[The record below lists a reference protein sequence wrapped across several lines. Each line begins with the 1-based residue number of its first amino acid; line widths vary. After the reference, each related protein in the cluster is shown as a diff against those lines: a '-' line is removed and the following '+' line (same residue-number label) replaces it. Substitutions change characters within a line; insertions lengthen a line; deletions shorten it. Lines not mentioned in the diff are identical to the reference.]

1 MMDERELRARVTT
14 PHDLHA
20 AEVDAWERLS
30 SAVPALAS
38 PFQSVHYARA
48 VAESGMQ
55 VRVCVIYRG
64 DAIVGFLPY
73 QFRSRFQALAGA
85 AEPVGG
91 EMSDY
96 FGLVAAPELRIAP
109 RGLLRLARI
118 SYLYFSHLDE
128 TQFAY
133 GLTGVQPRTGL
144 RIRLGREHLLQEG
157 AAESANRKYLKDTE
171 RRVRQLAKDVGE
183 IDFSF
188 DVQDGRSALLD
199 SLIASKR
206 MQYRRTN
213 MPDALADAWKT
224 RLLHL
229 LSESRHTSCRGVLSV
244 MSAGSRWVA
253 SHFGIMGNGMLQYW
267 LPVYNPDLAKYAPGR
282 LLIHRIIDSAP
293 AAAIHT
299 IDRGEGDTPS
309 KRELANEEHRFFR
322 GAWEAKSI
330 SGLFAHG
337 LQSIKWRLG

>member
-1 MMDERELRARVTT
+1 MMDERELRARVTA
-14 PHDLHA
+14 PHDLQA

-30 SAVPALAS
+30 SQVPALAS

-48 VAESGMQ
+48 VAESGMR

-64 DAIVGFLPY
+64 DAIVGFFPY
-73 QFRSRFQALAGA
+73 QFRGRVQALAGA

-96 FGLVAAPELRIAP
+96 FGLIAPPGLRIAP
-109 RGLLRLARI
+109 PGLLRLARI
-118 SYLYFSHLDE
+118 SYLCFSHLDE
-128 TQFAY
+128 TQLAY
-133 GLTGVQPRTGL
+133 GLTGEQPRTGL
-144 RIRLGREHLLQEG
+144 RIRLGRNGVLGEDM
-157 AAESANRKYLKDTE
+157 AESANRKYLKDTE
-171 RRVRQLAKDVGE
+171 RRARQLAKDVGA
-183 IDFSF
+183 IAFGF
-188 DVQDGRSALLD
+188 DVRDSRRALLD
-199 SLIASKR
+199 SLIDAKR

-213 MPDALADAWKT
+213 MPDALAEAWKT

-229 LSESRHTSCRGVLSV
+229 LSESRYASCRGLLSV
-244 MSAGSRWVA
+244 MSAGDRWVA
-253 SHFGIMGNGMLQYW
+253 SHFGIMGNGILQYW

-293 AAAIHT
+293 AASIHT

-322 GAWEAKSI
+322 GAWEAGSM
-330 SGLFAHG
+330 SGLVAHG
-337 LQSIKWRLG
+337 LQSIKWRFG